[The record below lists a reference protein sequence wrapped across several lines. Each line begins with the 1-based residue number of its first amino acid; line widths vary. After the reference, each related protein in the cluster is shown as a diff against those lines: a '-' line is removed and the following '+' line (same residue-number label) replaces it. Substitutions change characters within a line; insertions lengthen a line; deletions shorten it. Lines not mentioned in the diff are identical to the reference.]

1 MAVPSRLRVSRLP
14 SGTRRAGL
22 PARWAWYASRVRHA
36 FSISP
41 DICGQPQAPKYAC
54 KNEQPALSF
63 ARRMLEALKA
73 MGSKPR
79 MANWVEHV
87 QAQGRYTFTREQVA
101 SETGRSFVAVQS
113 AMRRLI
119 EQGRVASP
127 RRGFFVVVPPEYRV
141 TGAPPASWFID
152 ELMRHFKQPYYVGLL
167 TAAAL
172 HGAAHQQPLAF
183 QVITSKPTR
192 AIRVGS
198 ISIRFLMNG
207 RLAQMPTIEKQTET
221 GTMRVA
227 TPEACAY
234 DLVRYPAAAGHLGN
248 VLTVLSELVEQCD
261 KDALLRIAPLVRL
274 PDVQRLGY
282 LLDQLEEA
290 ELATPLYAWLRQ
302 QTVRPVLLVPH
313 MPPRDS
319 SPNRWFVLS
328 NTLMESDL

>member
-1 MAVPSRLRVSRLP
+1 
-14 SGTRRAGL
+14 
-22 PARWAWYASRVRHA
+22 
-36 FSISP
+36 
-41 DICGQPQAPKYAC
+41 
-54 KNEQPALSF
+54 
-63 ARRMLEALKA
+63 MLEALKA